1 MARCAHAPW
10 PPNTIPS
17 RGRVYY
23 VSHDWRIRILH
34 AMLPSEG
41 CVLFL
46 CSSMTCVPVW
56 ISNGHPARIH
66 QKSWDIART
75 ITLPGGND
83 GTYGT

>member
-46 CSSMTCVPVW
+46 CSSMACLSGSQMAILRGSIKVMGYCKDEQAAW
-56 ISNGHPARIH
+56 RE
-66 QKSWDIART
+66 
-75 ITLPGGND
+75 
-83 GTYGT
+83 